1 MTTRLVRTVRRVRGV
16 GGVGGVGGVR
26 RVRSAGRFVQRVRQL
41 GEDGMTTAEYAV
53 GTVAAVAFAALLLTI
68 VRSGP
73 VKSALS
79 GIIVGAL
86 GTGS

>member
-1 MTTRLVRTVRRVRGV
+1 MTTGLVRRVFSASRVHGVAGFRAARRLVRRVRE
-16 GGVGGVGGVR
+16 
-26 RVRSAGRFVQRVRQL
+26 L
-41 GEDGMTTAEYAV
+41 GEEGMTTAEYAV

-73 VKSALS
+73 VKSALT

>member
-1 MTTRLVRTVRRVRGV
+1 MVVTAVRTVRGL
-16 GGVGGVGGVR
+16 VR
-26 RVRSAGRFVQRVRQL
+26 RVREL
-41 GEDGMTTAEYAV
+41 GEEGMTTAEYAV
-53 GTVAAVAFAALLLTI
+53 GTVAAVAFAALLLAI

-79 GIIVGAL
+79 GIIVSAL

>member
-1 MTTRLVRTVRRVRGV
+1 MVMTTVRKVRRLARRVRE
-16 GGVGGVGGVR
+16 
-26 RVRSAGRFVQRVRQL
+26 L
-41 GEDGMTTAEYAV
+41 GEEGMTTAEYAV

-68 VRSGP
+68 VRSAP

-79 GIIVGAL
+79 GIIVSAL

>member
-1 MTTRLVRTVRRVRGV
+1 MTTRLVRADSRVRRVS
-16 GGVGGVGGVR
+16 GVR
-26 RVRSAGRFVQRVRQL
+26 RVGRVRAAGRLVQRVRAL
-41 GEDGMTTAEYAV
+41 GEEGMTTAEYAV

>member
-1 MTTRLVRTVRRVRGV
+1 MTTRLVPGASRIRGGCGVRGV
-16 GGVGGVGGVR
+16 GGVRAAR
-26 RVRSAGRFVQRVRQL
+26 RLVQRVRAL
-41 GEDGMTTAEYAV
+41 GEEGMTTAEYAV

>member
-1 MTTRLVRTVRRVRGV
+1 MDVRGATVAPASKGVVMATRLVRRVRGL
-16 GGVGGVGGVR
+16 VR
-26 RVRSAGRFVQRVRQL
+26 RVREL
-41 GEDGMTTAEYAV
+41 GEEGMTTAEYAV
-53 GTVAAVAFAALLLTI
+53 GTVAAVAFAALLLAI

-79 GIIVGAL
+79 KVIVSAL

>member
-1 MTTRLVRTVRRVRGV
+1 MTTKMVRGVRGLVRRVRT
-16 GGVGGVGGVR
+16 
-26 RVRSAGRFVQRVRQL
+26 L
-41 GEDGMTTAEYAV
+41 GEAGMTTAEYAV
-53 GTVAAVAFAALLLTI
+53 GTVAAVAFAALLLAI

-79 GIIVGAL
+79 KVIVGAL

>member
-1 MTTRLVRTVRRVRGV
+1 MTTRLVRGVSEVRGV
-16 GGVGGVGGVR
+16 PWVARVGALRAAR
-26 RVRSAGRFVQRVRQL
+26 RVVQRVRAL
-41 GEDGMTTAEYAV
+41 GEEGMTTAEYAV